1 MMQIRPARPDEDA
14 EAVAAI
20 YRPVVEGTR
29 TSFEEAAPT
38 PDEMA
43 RRMTHTLQ
51 SLPWLVAEDTQGV
64 LRGYVYA
71 SPYAERASYR
81 WSVTTTV
88 YVHADARR
96 LGVGRQLYRALFEAL
111 VPLGY
116 RQAYAGITL
125 PNDASVGLH
134 EALGFVPVGVYRD
147 VGFKLGAWADV
158 GWWQRPLRPG
168 DATPPGPLLP
178 YRPGR

>member
-1 MMQIRPARPDEDA
+1 MLQIRTGRPADDA
-14 EAVAAI
+14 GAVAAI

-29 TSFEEAAPT
+29 ISFEEVAPT
-38 PDEMA
+38 AEEMA
-43 RRMTHTLQ
+43 RRMGRSLQ
-51 SLPWLVAEDTQGV
+51 TLPWLVAEDARGV
-64 LRGYVYA
+64 LLGYAYA
-71 SPYAERASYR
+71 GPYAERASYR

-88 YVHADARR
+88 YVHESARR
-96 LGVGRQLYRALFEAL
+96 LGVGRRLYEALFAAL

-116 RQAYAGITL
+116 RQAFAGITL
-125 PNDASVGLH
+125 PNEASVGLH
-134 EALGFVPVGVYRD
+134 EAMGFERIGVYRD

-168 DATPPGPLLP
+168 DESPPGPLQP